1 MSQMFLKWLF
11 VWPMIIGTKVTFGS
25 ANSMLPHLNL
35 VYWVLKIRK
44 YISTKYF
51 QTMQT
56 DKLIFRKVIYEFQFR
71 YFKIGK
77 LRNDFRSN
85 VQGPLV
91 LSFSPS
97 FFNDLGPFCCVLGAW
112 SWVGEGGGAHHGCSR
127 SSSSQLFILMS
138 LWSVWAKGKL
148 SWTISPRSS
157 LCAYRCS
164 FGLLKPGKIMY
175 QTSGNPPPILLM
187 K

>member
-35 VYWVLKIRK
+35 VYWVLKSENMLLNLQ
-44 YISTKYF
+44 STS
-51 QTMQT
+51 
-56 DKLIFRKVIYEFQFR
+56 KLCQLFWKAIHEFQFR
-71 YFKIGK
+71 YLEIGK
-77 LRNDFRSN
+77 LQNDFRSN

-97 FFNDLGPFCCVLGAW
+97 FFNDLGPFCCVMGAW
-112 SWVGEGGGAHHGCSR
+112 SWVGGGGAHHGCSR